1 MKISV
6 PTTNPGRVTKIPGA
20 LPPVAAGR
28 AIIEPT
34 EDQLVDLAEG
44 KTYWTPTGEGT
55 GTLSVPPT
63 RVPAE
68 IPAWKGRT
76 ILRLTPAGEG
86 TLWDAVQAAIAA
98 LPTQQKV
105 AAEEVL
111 GGTVWARNSPT
122 LSALAA
128 ALSLT
133 SEQVDALFVAAAAIV
148 G

>member
-34 EDQLVDLAEG
+34 EDQLADLAEG
-44 KTYWTPTGEGT
+44 KTYWTPNEDGT
-55 GTLSVPPT
+55 VTLSVPPT
-63 RVPAE
+63 KVPSE

-76 ILRLTPAGEG
+76 ILRLTPAGGG
-86 TLWDAVQAAIAA
+86 TLWDAVQAAITA

-111 GGTVWARNSPT
+111 GGTVWARQSPT
-122 LSALAA
+122 LTALAG
-128 ALSLT
+128 ALDLT
-133 SEQVDALFVAAAAIV
+133 SEQVDALFIAAVAIV